1 MAVAAVAIETDEDG
15 GGDGNVNVSVKSG
28 GSNVSGNSSG
38 NELVAASRRFAAEDR
53 ARSIWYVAS
62 TFAVLAG
69 LVAVAA
75 AAPWWPLRLA
85 AGFVEGLVIVR
96 AFILAHD
103 FQHGAILRKSRWGKV
118 VFTIYGLLVLTPPR
132 AWRQTHNYHH
142 AHTAKI
148 VGAQIGSYPVMT
160 VEMWRRAP
168 RNKRLAYAIARHPLT
183 ILFGYLTIFLF
194 GMCLSSFVRKPRENY
209 DSLIALVLHVALVA
223 GLSYFFG
230 VDVAVFALV
239 LPLFV
244 ACALGGYLFY
254 AQHNFPDIH
263 IQPRQTWTFA
273 RAAIESSSYMRCGP
287 VMSYF
292 TGDIGFHHVHHL
304 NAAIPFYRLREAM
317 AAIPELQ
324 VPPATSLHPRDV
336 LACLRLK
343 LWDPTAQR
351 MVPFPDEPSASED
364 PGAARGQAPLRPR
377 TPSA

>member
-15 GGDGNVNVSVKSG
+15 GGGGNVNVSVRSG
-28 GSNVSGNSSG
+28 GSNVGGNSSG
-38 NELVAASRRFAAEDR
+38 NELVAASRRFASEDR
-53 ARSIWYVAS
+53 ARSVWYVAS

-69 LVAVAA
+69 LAAVAA

-351 MVPFPDEPSASED
+351 MVPFPDEPS
-364 PGAARGQAPLRPR
+364 
-377 TPSA
+377 PSA

>member
-1 MAVAAVAIETDEDG
+1 MAAAAVALE
-15 GGDGNVNVSVKSG
+15 GDGNVNVNVSGSGRAGVSG
-28 GSNVSGNSSG
+28 GSARGASSGASTG
-38 NELVAASRRFAAEDR
+38 NELVAATRRFATEDR
-53 ARSIWYVAS
+53 ARSVWHVAS
-62 TFAVLAG
+62 TFSLLAG
-69 LVAVAA
+69 LCALAA
-75 AAPWWPLRLA
+75 AAPWWPLRVA
-85 AGFVEGLVIVR
+85 ASVVQGLVIVR

-103 FQHGAILRKSRWGKV
+103 FQHGALLRKSRWGKAL
-118 VFTIYGLLVLTPPR
+118 FTVYGLLVLTPPR

-168 RNKRLAYAIARHPLT
+168 RGKRVAYAIARHPLT

-209 DSLIALVLHVALVA
+209 DSLIALVLHVTLVA

-230 VDVAVFALV
+230 VDVAVLTVV

-273 RAAIESSSYMRCGP
+273 RAALESSSYMHCGP
-287 VMSYF
+287 LMAFF

-324 VPPATSLHPRDV
+324 IPPATSLRPRDV
-336 LACLRLK
+336 MACLRLK

-351 MVPFPDEPSASED
+351 MVPFPEDARPSA
-364 PGAARGQAPLRPR
+364 
-377 TPSA
+377 